1 MSEIISDEVKKVWP
15 KSAPSISNI
24 NKYVEKYKNE
34 VIVIKYGGNV
44 LIDREVFNNFI
55 VDIGILHKL
64 GLSIIVVHGG
74 GPRIKRELDKSNI
87 SSKFIKGLRVTDK
100 KIINIVEN
108 VLIDFNKDIVNSLK
122 LQGSNA
128 TSIHTK
134 EKNIISVK
142 PEDEELGF
150 VGIPEK
156 INMYILNELIKKK
169 EIPVIAPLG
178 IGKDNQSYNINGD
191 TAAGAIAK
199 SLKSRRLLLMTN
211 VEGVYDNNKKLISE
225 LCVNEEFVSGTYK
238 GNPDLAQFDLKLGYT
253 AADFIQM
260 LALININVVGIE
272 PKKDILFEQS
282 GTLDSVISSIASYYG
297 YFWFIDPKT
306 MTIKFVNTVALILKD
321 EKSLGPDLVAHN
333 LKRLQNFAWWTYEY
347 GLIKNN
353 GEADKFRRINNDIK
367 YEIYGSGIIS
377 SYDEVMNVIK
387 CSKGES
393 ERSKFLPYNIEEIAM
408 TCFDYSE
415 IQDRYYVIDS
425 MDHLYESF
433 KRDQD
438 IFWFEG

>member
-150 VGIPEK
+150 VGIPNK
-156 INMYILNELIKKK
+156 INTDILKDLIEKK

-178 IGKDNQSYNINGD
+178 MGKNNQSYNINGD

-211 VEGVYDNNKKLISE
+211 V
-225 LCVNEEFVSGTYK
+225 
-238 GNPDLAQFDLKLGYT
+238 
-253 AADFIQM
+253 
-260 LALININVVGIE
+260 
-272 PKKDILFEQS
+272 
-282 GTLDSVISSIASYYG
+282 
-297 YFWFIDPKT
+297 
-306 MTIKFVNTVALILKD
+306 
-321 EKSLGPDLVAHN
+321 
-333 LKRLQNFAWWTYEY
+333 
-347 GLIKNN
+347 
-353 GEADKFRRINNDIK
+353 
-367 YEIYGSGIIS
+367 
-377 SYDEVMNVIK
+377 
-387 CSKGES
+387 
-393 ERSKFLPYNIEEIAM
+393 
-408 TCFDYSE
+408 
-415 IQDRYYVIDS
+415 
-425 MDHLYESF
+425 
-433 KRDQD
+433 
-438 IFWFEG
+438 

>member
-44 LIDREVFNNFI
+44 LIEREVFNNFI

-100 KIINIVEN
+100 KIIKIVEN

-156 INMYILNELIKKK
+156 INTDILNGSIIKK

-211 VEGVYDNNKKLISE
+211 VEGVLDNEKKLISE
-225 LCVNEEFVSGTYK
+225 
-238 GNPDLAQFDLKLGYT
+238 
-253 AADFIQM
+253 
-260 LALININVVGIE
+260 
-272 PKKDILFEQS
+272 
-282 GTLDSVISSIASYYG
+282 ISS
-297 YFWFIDPKT
+297 KKV
-306 MTIKFVNTVALILKD
+306 M
-321 EKSLGPDLVAHN
+321 E
-333 LKRLQNFAWWTYEY
+333 
-347 GLIKNN
+347 LIKNETISGGMIPKINTCLDAVVN
-353 GEADKFRRINNDIK
+353 GVRGVVIMDGRKPHSILN
-367 YEIYGSGIIS
+367 EIFSDAGAGTLI
-377 SYDEVMNVIK
+377 
-387 CSKGES
+387 
-393 ERSKFLPYNIEEIAM
+393 R
-408 TCFDYSE
+408 
-415 IQDRYYVIDS
+415 
-425 MDHLYESF
+425 
-433 KRDQD
+433 
-438 IFWFEG
+438 